1 MIFATAIPRASA
13 DEWISEQYEC
23 AMTIPTQES
32 WAASLRQQLPAGEV
46 IFHAVSMSSNQGIML
61 TYVPDMP
68 SGDLK
73 NPALVSRITELL
85 ASQGWNSADSAM
97 MQWKNRP
104 SVQFIAERRDA
115 IAGKLIG
122 ISRATMR
129 GRNLYVITAYGKGEA
144 DRASD
149 PQFMRVMETFR
160 FVEQPSVV
168 IDHPVGPSAKTYRL
182 ALFAAVGAIALL
194 LLALGAV
201 LFRSRIR
208 QQDSA

>member
-1 MIFATAIPRASA
+1 M
-13 DEWISEQYEC
+13 
-23 AMTIPTQES
+23 
-32 WAASLRQQLPAGEV
+32 
-46 IFHAVSMSSNQGIML
+46 
-61 TYVPDMP
+61 
-68 SGDLK
+68 
-73 NPALVSRITELL
+73 
-85 ASQGWNSADSAM
+85 
-97 MQWKNRP
+97 
-104 SVQFIAERRDA
+104 
-115 IAGKLIG
+115 
-122 ISRATMR
+122 
-129 GRNLYVITAYGKGEA
+129 ITAYGKGEA